1 MDTSTVYT
9 VPATLTFIPSAKH
22 PTGALTGDFYLHG
35 TYITHGAF
43 HPTTNEVYLPC
54 NE

>member
-1 MDTSTVYT
+1 MDTPTLYT
-9 VPATLTFIPSAKH
+9 VTPGLTFIPSGKH
-22 PTGALTGDFYLHG
+22 PTGTLTGDFYLHG